1 MCVIESSLLPGSA
14 LWWRFLSGKAKS
26 ELVTRRYVVAIQALS
41 IKVLLRWWIRIVTH
55 DAVLVV
61 EVERT
66 VSCYAL
72 VDFCCFN

>member
-1 MCVIESSLLPGSA
+1 MWVIERSLLPGSA
-14 LWWRFLSGKAKS
+14 LWWRFLSGQAKS
-26 ELVTRRYVVAIQALS
+26 ELVTRRYVVAIETLS
-41 IKVLLRWWIRIVTH
+41 VKVLLRWWIRIVTH